1 MITDANHDR
10 LTAERAA
17 RRAAFRDG
25 VRDMWPAIPGVLAWG
40 LVTGVAMVQAGLALR
55 FVLGLSLSA
64 YAGSA
69 QLATVPLMVVGV
81 PLSIVLA
88 TALLVNLRFVIYSAA
103 LRPYFA
109 SLPRWRRLL
118 LGYLTGDFAFVI
130 FMRRMESDA
139 DWPPRA
145 AYFLGLVLTNFA
157 AWHVASLLGIF
168 GSSWIPA
175 QWGLGFAGT
184 LALLAL
190 LIPACMKWPAALG
203 ALTAGV
209 VAIASIHWPFR
220 LGLLAAIGCGVA
232 AAMIADSPPRA
243 PGRKS

>member
-139 DWPPRA
+139 DWPPRMGVRA
-145 AYFLGLVLTNFA
+145 VHNRFNF
-157 AWHVASLLGIF
+157 S
-168 GSSWIPA
+168 
-175 QWGLGFAGT
+175 
-184 LALLAL
+184 
-190 LIPACMKWPAALG
+190 
-203 ALTAGV
+203 
-209 VAIASIHWPFR
+209 FR
-220 LGLLAAIGCGVA
+220 RDARG
-232 AAMIADSPPRA
+232 
-243 PGRKS
+243 GRLFRS